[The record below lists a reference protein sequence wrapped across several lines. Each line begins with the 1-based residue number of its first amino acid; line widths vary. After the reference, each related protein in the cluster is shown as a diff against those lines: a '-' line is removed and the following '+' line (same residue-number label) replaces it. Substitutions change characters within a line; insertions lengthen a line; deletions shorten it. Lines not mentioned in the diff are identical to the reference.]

1 MAYATVNDIQAR
13 ITRTLSDAEESV
25 CATLLDDA
33 AVLIDAYRSTATA
46 DAKKV
51 VSCRVVIRA
60 IGNGDTDTPIGATQG
75 SMSGL
80 GYSQSWT
87 VGSGGAVGELYLSKT
102 DKQILGAGNQIGSY
116 SPVQENIPMETSSGG
131 IANFYIGG
139 WEE

>member
-1 MAYATVNDIQAR
+1 MAYATVSDVQAR
-13 ITRTLSDAEESV
+13 MTRTLSNDEQSV

-33 AVLIDAYRSTATA
+33 AVLIDAYRSGAED

-60 IGNGDTDTPIGATQG
+60 MGDGSDVAPTGATQG

-87 VGSGGAVGELYLSKT
+87 IGSGGAVGELYLSKT
-102 DKQILGAGNQIGSY
+102 DKLLLGAGNHIGSY
-116 SPVQENIPMETSSGG
+116 SPVQEHLPTTTENGAIVDYFLGG
-131 IANFYIGG
+131 LD
-139 WEE
+139 E